1 MKRKILMTLLSC
13 TIAATPVMARPVLAD
28 SPYEWIQEGD
38 NVYCYVGGEYDEDH
52 LLTGWHQIG
61 GETYYFETTDF
72 SDERPIGRMAQ
83 NEWLDLN
90 DARYHFDAYG
100 RLDEWV
106 VGLE

>member
-1 MKRKILMTLLSC
+1 MKKRLLVIALLTLAL
-13 TIAATPVMARPVLAD
+13 ARPVLAD
-28 SPYEWIQEGD
+28 SPYEWVQEGD

-61 GETYYFETTDF
+61 GELYYFETTDF

-100 RLDEWV
+100 HLDEWV